1 MAFALKELSRMPFKK
16 KKKKACNI
24 LKDASRSRSRMM
36 GENGIVSDIWR
47 LLGICTLKVW

>member
-1 MAFALKELSRMPFKK
+1 MAFALKELGRMPL

-36 GENGIVSDIWR
+36 GESGIVSDIWR